1 MAVAHQKSAV
11 ANNAVAGLAEAR
23 QEDEQPLLEER
34 RNGTIEISR
43 LGEVPKPLDEL
54 RRIRGRHEEIGYEPK
69 APGYFAV
76 KRTQV
81 GQSDGRQPVR
91 IALTALR
98 DLDNLLGQDFL
109 YDRRLAFRVKGPT
122 GDDIGLAQSPGRLG
136 VESAIPENGYDQGH
150 RATPDATHQ
159 ARYGL

>member
-11 ANNAVAGLAEAR
+11 ANDAVAGLAEAG

-43 LGEVPKPLDEL
+43 LGEVPKLLDDL

-81 GQSDGRQPVR
+81 GQSDGCQPVR
-91 IALTALR
+91 VALTALC
-98 DLDNLLGQDFL
+98 DLDNFLGQAFL
-109 YDRRLAFRVKGPT
+109 HDWRLAFGVKGPT
-122 GDDIGLAQSPGRLG
+122 GNVIGGAQSPRRLR
-136 VESAIPENGYDQGH
+136 VESAIPENRYDRGH
-150 RATPDATHQ
+150 R
-159 ARYGL
+159 